1 MKVLLTGGAGYI
13 GSHTLLELIKESIDV
28 TVVDNLVNSSFEAV
42 RRVQLLTDKHVEFLP
57 MDLLDRQEL
66 SKLFDKHD
74 FDTVIHLAGLKT
86 VSESLENPLTYYE
99 NNISGTINLCN
110 AMVKHGV
117 HNLIFSSSAT
127 V

>member
-57 MDLLDRQEL
+57 MDLRDRQEL
-66 SKLFDKHD
+66 NKLFD
-74 FDTVIHLAGLKT
+74 I
-86 VSESLENPLTYYE
+86 
-99 NNISGTINLCN
+99 
-110 AMVKHGV
+110 
-117 HNLIFSSSAT
+117 
-127 V
+127 